1 MQQKLADRPLGSTN
15 VVLSRLATAA
25 RLSHS
30 PVEADLKEVQRRF
43 HAAASKPDGPA
54 VPSIL
59 KAVLRMSWPS
69 ILSKMLGWGSV
80 TGMFGFTSA
89 LEGVASAGCLELF
102 PSEFEIN
109 LAVKMKWLASV
120 IVSNQPESCSHLS
133 FHHKFGEFSC

>member
-1 MQQKLADRPLGSTN
+1 MAIPPIGKEQVVGSTK

-69 ILSKMLGWGSV
+69 ILSMMMGWGSV
-80 TGMFGFTSA
+80 AGMFGFTSA
-89 LEGVASAGCLELF
+89 SFLRGCFGGCCFSRMSQTL
-102 PSEFEIN
+102 SE
-109 LAVKMKWLASV
+109 
-120 IVSNQPESCSHLS
+120 
-133 FHHKFGEFSC
+133 

>member
-59 KAVLRMSWPS
+59 KAVLHMSWPS

-89 LEGVASAGCLELF
+89 LEGVLQQDVSSSFRVSLK
-102 PSEFEIN
+102 IN